1 MDFDHT
7 EQQTTEEQRRAQA
20 LSLKPARP
28 PADIPGYEPL
38 RFLGSGAYGEVWVA
52 RDRKTGRQVAIKFYA
67 HLGGLDWSILSREV
81 EKLAFL
87 SADRYVVQLLAVEW
101 DAQPPYYVMEYL
113 EHGSLTDYLAR
124 EGELSVREV
133 VALFRDVVVG
143 LLHAHGK
150 GVLHCDLKPANVLV
164 DQDGRPRLA
173 DFGQSRLSH
182 EQTPSLGTLFYMAPE
197 QADLQAVP
205 DVRWDVYALG
215 ALLFSMLTGEPPHRG
230 EAAIET
236 IQQATDLEDRLARYR
251 HLIESAPPPAQ
262 HRQTPGV
269 DRGLAD
275 IVDGCL
281 AVDRQRRFANA
292 QEVLDALNERDK
304 RRARRPLVALGFI
317 GPALLLAVMF
327 IFAWSWFSTV
337 MAESDEALRLRV
349 LQSNNFAAKYVAASV
364 TNKFEQYTS
373 AVEDVAASYWFQTLL
388 ESTLDNPQLAALLR
402 EMNDPELTDAEREAA
417 RERFRA
423 NPQRQPLQTRLNE
436 LLADPDQVQVESWFV
451 NAPTGIQLARA
462 PEEKTVGVNYGWRS
476 YFHGDVEDHAE
487 SWRPGP
493 DDHIGRTNL
502 STVYYSHVTDRWTV
516 TISTPVHLDV
526 ADEEAVG
533 VDNAQRG
540 KRFLGVLAVSAN
552 VDRFLDIPEARPEQ
566 FAVLVD
572 WRAGPNKGL
581 ILQHPLF
588 EKMRE
593 GDREVP
599 KRFQSYRIKDHE
611 LPEFSA
617 TSVRE
622 NYIDPLSRD
631 PDGKVYDMH
640 WLAESANVALRDGD
654 TGFVV
659 IVQESFDGAIGGTL
673 RRLNDRLFSTSIVAG
688 VSIVLATTVLWAL
701 VVRSL
706 GSRRRKTAKSGASPG
721 ELRP

>member
-7 EQQTTEEQRRAQA
+7 EQQTAEEQRRAQA

-67 HLGGLDWSILSREV
+67 HPGGLDWSLLSREV

-101 DAQPPYYVMEYL
+101 EAKPPYYVMEYL
-113 EHGSLTDYLAR
+113 EQGSLADFLAR
-124 EGELSVREV
+124 EGKLPAREA
-133 VALFRDVVVG
+133 VALFHDVAVG

-164 DQDGRPRLA
+164 DQDGRLRLA

-215 ALLFSMLTGEPPHRG
+215 ALLYCMLSGAPPHRG

-236 IQQATDLEDRLARYR
+236 IQKATDLEDRLARYR
-251 HLIESAPPPAQ
+251 QLIESAPPPSE

-269 DRGLAD
+269 DRELAD

-281 AVDRQRRFANA
+281 AVDRQRRYANV
-292 QEVLDALNERDK
+292 QEVLDALAERDK

-317 GPALLLAVMF
+317 GPALLLVVMF

-337 MAESDEALRLRV
+337 MDESDQALRLRV

-364 TNKFEQYTS
+364 TNKFEEYTG
-373 AVEDVAASYWFQTLL
+373 AVEEVAASYRFGTLL
-388 ESTLDNPQLAALLR
+388 EATLADPDLAALRR
-402 EMNDPELTDAEREAA
+402 EMKDPDLTDAEREKV

-423 NPQRQPLQTRLNE
+423 SPARQPLQSRLND
-436 LLADPDQVQVESWFV
+436 LLGDPDQVHVESWFV
-451 NAPTGIQLARA
+451 NAPSGIQLARA
-462 PEEKTVGVNYGWRS
+462 PEEKTVGVNYGWRT
-476 YFHGDVEDHAE
+476 YFHGGVEDHAQL
-487 SWRPGP
+487 WRPGP
-493 DDHIGRTNL
+493 DDHIGKTNF

-516 TISTPVHLDV
+516 TISTPVYLEV
-526 ADEEAVG
+526 ADGETGGADG
-533 VDNAQRG
+533 AQG
-540 KRFLGVLAVSAN
+540 AKRFLGVLGVSAN

-631 PDGKVYDMH
+631 PEGKAYDMH
-640 WLAESANVALRDGD
+640 WLAEAAPVGTRDGD

-659 IVQESFDGAIGGTL
+659 IVQESYDGAIGGTL
-673 RRLNDRLFSTSIVAG
+673 RRLKDRLFSTSIIAG

-706 GSRRRKTAKSGASPG
+706 GARTHRSAKPG
-721 ELRP
+721 VSQGKPKP

>member
-1 MDFDHT
+1 
-7 EQQTTEEQRRAQA
+7 
-20 LSLKPARP
+20 
-28 PADIPGYEPL
+28 
-38 RFLGSGAYGEVWVA
+38 
-52 RDRKTGRQVAIKFYA
+52 
-67 HLGGLDWSILSREV
+67 
-81 EKLAFL
+81 
-87 SADRYVVQLLAVEW
+87 
-101 DAQPPYYVMEYL
+101 
-113 EHGSLTDYLAR
+113 
-124 EGELSVREV
+124 

-197 QADLQAVP
+197 QADLRAVP
-205 DVRWDVYALG
+205 DVQWDVYALG
-215 ALLFSMLTGEPPHRG
+215 ALLYCMLTGAPPHRN
-230 EAAIET
+230 EAAVET
-236 IQQATDLEDRLARYR
+236 IQKATDLEDRLARYR
-251 HLIESAPPPAQ
+251 QLILTAPPPAQ

-269 DRGLAD
+269 DRELAE

-281 AVDRQRRFANA
+281 AVDRQRRYANA
-292 QEVLDALNERDK
+292 QEVLDALNERDR

-317 GPALLLAVMF
+317 GPALLLLVMF

-337 MAESDEALRLRV
+337 MDESDEALRLRV
-349 LQSNNFAAKYVAASV
+349 LKSNNFAAKYVAASV
-364 TNKFEQYTS
+364 TNKFEEYTG
-373 AVEDVAASYWFQTLL
+373 AVEEVAASYRFQTLL
-388 ESTLDNPQLAALLR
+388 EATLDNPQLAALLR
-402 EMNDPELTDAEREAA
+402 EVNDPHLTDAQREEA

-423 NPQRQPLQTRLNE
+423 SPARQPLQTRLNE
-436 LLADPDQVQVESWFV
+436 LLGDPDQVQVESWFV
-451 NAPTGIQLARA
+451 NAPSGIQLGRA
-462 PEEKTVGVNYGWRS
+462 PEEKTVGVNYGWRT
-476 YFHGDVEDHAE
+476 YFHGGVADHAE
-487 SWRPGP
+487 DWRPGP
-493 DDHIGRTNL
+493 DDHIGQTNL
-502 STVYYSHVTDRWTV
+502 STVYYSQVTDRWTV
-516 TISTPVHLDV
+516 TISTPIYLDV
-526 ADEEAVG
+526 ADGETARAG
-533 VDNAQRG
+533 NAQRT
-540 KRFLGVLAVSAN
+540 KRFLGVLGVSAN

-611 LPEFSA
+611 LPDFSA
-617 TSVRE
+617 ASVRE
-622 NYIDPLSRD
+622 NYVDPLSRD
-631 PDGKVYDMH
+631 PEGKAYDMH
-640 WLAESANVALRDGD
+640 WLAEAAHVALRDED

-659 IVQESFDGAIGGTL
+659 IVQESYDGAIGGTL

-706 GSRRRKTAKSGASPG
+706 GARRRTTAKSGASRG
-721 ELRP
+721 EPKP